1 MGSEM
6 GIRDSYKYTQWNFS
20 LSCNNI
26 IYKKIV
32 PTTQRYLNIYSR
44 QEADLHMR
52 CIAIG
57 VTYRFS
63 KFKDLFQKN
72 KAGEGTIQRAN

>member
-1 MGSEM
+1 MV
-6 GIRDSYKYTQWNFS
+6 SYDFR
-20 LSCNNI
+20 
-26 IYKKIV
+26 KKIV

-44 QEADLHMR
+44 QEADLHMNGVR
-52 CIAIG
+52 IG